1 MVLFNING
9 EIMNI
14 KNFTTFKKITFIIYF
29 LIPIISIILT
39 FVVNKHYEVILLS
52 SILLINCII
61 NLFSKNDTIKLILG
75 IIFFI
80 WLVLFVYFYIK
91 NINFLFNDTFIKST
105 WNDQVI
111 WWLYHTLPLG
121 YVGCF
126 IILN

>member
-1 MVLFNING
+1 
-9 EIMNI
+9 MNI

-61 NLFSKNDTIKLILG
+61 NLFSKKDTIKLILV

-91 NINFLFNDTFIKST
+91 NINFLFNDNFIKST